1 MTGSAR
7 LLLRAVRD
15 ALNTDSKLLDS
26 RWLVGLAAGLDQPVM
41 SHQNITLTQDQEVWL
56 KKLVKQRNE
65 GLPISRMRG
74 KREFWSLDFYLND
87 ATLDPRPDS
96 EALVEAALAY
106 ARTALSDIPA
116 INMLDL
122 GCGSGC
128 LLLALLSELKEAT
141 GQGIDIAPLAVAQ
154 ARANAASLG
163 LAERAD
169 IYIGSWAERISQP
182 FHLILSNPPYICEN
196 DDSLSKEVRL
206 HDPALALYAGTDGLA
221 AYRVLLP
228 QIGAILADKGQ
239 GFLEVGYG
247 QIDRV
252 SDIAE
257 QAGLTVKQTY
267 RDLAGVERCL
277 AVAK

>member
-1 MTGSAR
+1 MTRSAR
-7 LLLRAVRD
+7 PLLRAVRD
-15 ALNTDSKLLDS
+15 ALDTDSKLDA
-26 RWLVGLAAGLDQPVM
+26 RWLVGLAGGLDQPVM
-41 SHQNITLTQDQEVWL
+41 SHQNITLTPDQEVRL
-56 KKLVKQRNE
+56 ERLVKQRNE

-96 EALVEAALAY
+96 ETLVDAALAY

-116 INMLDL
+116 IKVLDL

-141 GQGIDIAPLAVAQ
+141 GQGIDIAPKAVAQ

-163 LAERAD
+163 LASRAE
-169 IYIGSWAERISQP
+169 ITTGCWAEGISQP
-182 FHLILSNPPYICEN
+182 FHLIVSNPPYICEADN
-196 DDSLSKEVRL
+196 SLSDEVRL
-206 HDPALALYAGTDGLA
+206 HDPALALYAGADGLA

-228 QIGAILADKGQ
+228 QLGAILADNGQ
-239 GFLEVGYG
+239 AFLEVGYG
-247 QIDRV
+247 QIERV

-257 QAGLTVKQTY
+257 QAGLIVKQTY

>member
-7 LLLRAVRD
+7 PLLRAVRD
-15 ALNTDSKLLDS
+15 ALNTDSKLDA

-41 SHQNITLTQDQEVWL
+41 GHQNITLTQDQEL
-56 KKLVKQRNE
+56 RLERLVKQRND

-96 EALVEAALAY
+96 ETLVEAALAY
-106 ARTALSDIPA
+106 ARTALSDIPT
-116 INMLDL
+116 INVLDL

-141 GQGIDIAPLAVAQ
+141 GQGIDIAPQAVAQ

-163 LAERAD
+163 LAGRAD
-169 IYIGSWAERISQP
+169 ISTGSWAEGISQP

-196 DDSLSKEVRL
+196 DDSLSDEVRL
-206 HDPALALYAGTDGLA
+206 HDPALALYAGADGLA
-221 AYRVLLP
+221 AYRLLLP

-239 GFLEVGYG
+239 AFLEVGYG
-247 QIDRV
+247 QIEQV

-267 RDLAGVERCL
+267 QDLAGVERCL

>member
-7 LLLRAVRD
+7 PLLRAVRD
-15 ALNTDSKLLDS
+15 ALNTDSKLDA

-41 SHQNITLTQDQEVWL
+41 SHQNITLTPDQEL
-56 KKLVKQRNE
+56 RLERLVKQRND

-96 EALVEAALAY
+96 ETLVEAALAY

-116 INMLDL
+116 INVLDL

-128 LLLALLSELKEAT
+128 LLLALLSELKDAT
-141 GQGIDIAPLAVAQ
+141 GQGIDIAPQAVAQ

-163 LAERAD
+163 LAGRSD
-169 IYIGSWAERISQP
+169 ISIGSWAERISQP

-196 DDSLSKEVRL
+196 DNSLSEEVRL

-228 QIGAILADKGQ
+228 QIGAILADEGHA
-239 GFLEVGYG
+239 FLEVGYG
-247 QIDRV
+247 QIEQV

-267 RDLAGVERCL
+267 RDLAGVERC
-277 AVAK
+277 VAFAK

>member
-1 MTGSAR
+1 MTRSAR
-7 LLLRAVRD
+7 PLLRAVRD
-15 ALNTDSKLLDS
+15 ALDTDSKLDA
-26 RWLVGLAAGLDQPVM
+26 RWLVGLAGGLDQPVM
-41 SHQNITLTQDQEVWL
+41 SHQNITLTPDQEVRL
-56 KKLVKQRNE
+56 ERLVKQRKE

-96 EALVEAALAY
+96 ETLVEAALAY

-116 INMLDL
+116 IKVLDL

-141 GQGIDIAPLAVAQ
+141 GQGIDIAPQAVAQ

-163 LAERAD
+163 LASRAE
-169 IYIGSWAERISQP
+169 ITTGCWAEGISQP
-182 FHLILSNPPYICEN
+182 FHLIVSNPPYICEADN
-196 DDSLSKEVRL
+196 SLSDEVRL
-206 HDPALALYAGTDGLA
+206 HDPALALYAGADGLA

-228 QIGAILADKGQ
+228 QLGAILADNGQ
-239 GFLEVGYG
+239 AFLEVGYG
-247 QIDRV
+247 QIERV

-257 QAGLTVKQTY
+257 QAGLTVKQIY

>member
-7 LLLRAVRD
+7 PLLRAVTA
-15 ALNTDSKLLDS
+15 ALDTDSKLDA
-26 RWLVGLAAGLDQPVM
+26 RWLVGLAGGHDQPIM
-41 SHQNITLTQDQEVWL
+41 SHQNITLTPEQEARL
-56 KKLVKQRNE
+56 ARLIRQRNK

-96 EALVEAALAY
+96 ETLVEAALAY

-116 INMLDL
+116 IKVLDL

-128 LLLALLSELKEAT
+128 LLLALLSELKGAT
-141 GQGIDIAPLAVAQ
+141 GQGIDIAPQAVAQ

-163 LAERAD
+163 LAGRAD
-169 IYIGSWAERISQP
+169 ISIGSWAEGISQP

-196 DDSLSKEVRL
+196 DDSLSDEVRL
-206 HDPALALYAGTDGLA
+206 HDPALGLYAGADGLA
-221 AYRVLLP
+221 AYRTLLP

-239 GFLEVGYG
+239 AFLEVGYG
-247 QIDRV
+247 QIEAV

-257 QAGLTVKQTY
+257 QAGLTVKQIY
-267 RDLAGVERCL
+267 KDLAGVERCL